1 MYNSKPENRSPLKF
15 FLIVFGLSIPF
26 WIIDLIIN
34 AKRTSL
40 LNFSTIDIIT
50 AFIPLIAGCILIYK
64 EESNSGV
71 YKLFKRIFD
80 YSRITK
86 KIWYVPIIFLPF
98 LMYLLI
104 YTVIR
109 ILGLSLPIE
118 FHISFLSIPVLFCL
132 FFLGAVAEETG
143 YMGYAVEPMQE
154 RFGAL
159 AASILI
165 GIPWAV
171 WHYPSII
178 QQGHGLIFIMW
189 ATLGTVAVR
198 VLIVWIYNNTGKS
211 LFACILFHALLNV
224 GRPLFPRDEIHNP
237 LVDYPY
243 IHYSIIAI
251 IAFIVA
257 FLWGSKTL
265 AQYKYH
271 IKPSSLNASHLT
283 DKNHE

>member
-1 MYNSKPENRSPLKF
+1 MNKIKPENHSPLKF
-15 FLIVFGLSIPF
+15 FLLVYGLSIPL
-26 WIIDLIIN
+26 WIIET
-34 AKRTSL
+34 R
-40 LNFSTIDIIT
+40 IDVKGLPLDMPIT
-50 AFIPLIAGCILIYK
+50 DILAAFTPLIAASILVYK
-64 EESNSGV
+64 EEGLIGIN
-71 YKLFKRIFD
+71 KLFKKILDF
-80 YSRITK
+80 SKITQK
-86 KIWYVPIIFLPF
+86 TWYLPVILLPF

-104 YTVIR
+104 YI
-109 ILGLSLPIE
+109 IIHLFGLPLPIN
-118 FHISFLSIPVLFCL
+118 FHIPFLSIPFLFCL

-143 YMGYAVEPMQE
+143 YMGYAIDPMQE

-159 AASILI
+159 SASILI
-165 GIPWAV
+165 GVPWAV

-178 QQGHGLIFIMW
+178 QQGHNLTWIAW

-211 LFACILFHALLNV
+211 LFACILFHTLLNV

-251 IAFIVA
+251 ATVIVI

-265 AQYKYH
+265 ARYRYSQG
-271 IKPSSLNASHLT
+271 SQQVNLDDLS
-283 DKNHE
+283 

>member
-1 MYNSKPENRSPLKF
+1 MNILTLSNKSPLKF
-15 FLIVFGLSIPF
+15 FLLVFALSIPL
-26 WIIDLIIN
+26 WIIGTIIN
-34 AKRTSL
+34 VKVLPLDFPATDML
-40 LNFSTIDIIT
+40 A
-50 AFIPLIAGCILIYK
+50 AFMPLIAASILVYK
-64 EESNSGV
+64 EEGRIGIK
-71 YKLFKRIFD
+71 KLFKRILDF
-80 YSRITK
+80 SRITQ
-86 KIWYVPIIFLPF
+86 KIWYVLIIFLPF

-104 YTVIR
+104 YI
-109 ILGLSLPIE
+109 IIHLFGLPLPIN
-118 FHISFLSIPVLFCL
+118 FHIPFLSIPFLFSL

-143 YMGYAVEPMQE
+143 YMGYAIDPIQE

-159 AASILI
+159 SASILI

-178 QQGHGLIFIMW
+178 QQGHNLTWIAW

-211 LFACILFHALLNV
+211 LFACILFHTLLNV
-224 GRPLFPRDEIHNP
+224 GRPLFPRDKIHNP

-251 IAFIVA
+251 TAVIVI

-265 AQYKYH
+265 ARYRYSQG
-271 IKPSSLNASHLT
+271 SQQVNLDDLL
-283 DKNHE
+283 